1 MDRWLA
7 RFGYALRRHGP
18 IGFIWLAGYNI
29 LYYVLRRN
37 RRGPD
42 LEVADAFDERYGTE
56 TRGIRDIASLDIV
69 SSPAARY
76 AVRYDPSGADWVRV
90 RLEDLHIDQSD
101 FAFVDFGSG
110 KGRVLLVAAAFP
122 FKEVIGIEFSRE
134 LHEIALQNI
143 ARFPPG
149 AIRAGA
155 VRSICGDAASVEMPR
170 SDLVCYFYNPFG
182 APVMKAVAARL
193 IAHHQR
199 FGHRIIVIYLHPRH
213 RECFE
218 NTGEFTALNET
229 SEALILS
236 TRAEPIPRPHRDSRP
251 VESGQGLR

>member
-7 RFGYALRRHGP
+7 RLGYGLRRHGP

-29 LYYVLRRN
+29 LYYLLRRN
-37 RRGPD
+37 GRRH
-42 LEVADAFDERYGTE
+42 EVRGADAFDEQYGTE
-56 TRGIRDIASLDIV
+56 TRGIREIASLDIV

-76 AVRYDPSGADWVRV
+76 AVRYDPSSAEWVRAQ
-90 RLEDLHIDQSD
+90 LQELHIDHAE
-101 FAFVDFGSG
+101 FAFIDFGSG

-134 LHEIALQNI
+134 LHGVALENI
-143 ARFPPG
+143 ARFPIG
-149 AIRAGA
+149 AVRAGA

-170 SDLVCYFYNPFG
+170 SDLICYFYNPFG
-182 APVMKAVAARL
+182 APVMNAVAARL

-213 RECFE
+213 RNCFE
-218 NTGEFTALNET
+218 NTGEFTALHET
-229 SEALILS
+229 PEALILS
-236 TRAEPIPRPHRDSRP
+236 TRAKPALQPHRDSRP
-251 VESGQGLR
+251 VGSCQGLR